1 MVNYSFQTAV
11 IEEESPDLLTSGNGT
26 GVNPFPGLRPFT
38 INECHLFFGRES
50 QVDEIL
56 VKLSQHRSI
65 TVLGYSG
72 SGKSSLMHC
81 GLIPVLYGGVIT
93 TTGPDLFSVNIPS
106 RTYSICNLGKTP
118 VKFLLSPAKSG
129 GKGGG

>member
-1 MVNYSFQTAV
+1 MVNYSFQTAL

-81 GLIPVLYGGVIT
+81 GLINGTVLAGYH
-93 TTGPDLFSVNIPS
+93 DPS
-106 RTYSICNLGKTP
+106 RQFSD
-118 VKFLLSPAKSG
+118 
-129 GKGGG
+129 

>member
-81 GLIPVLYGGVIT
+81 GLIPVLYGGFIT
-93 TTGPDLFSVNIPS
+93 QPGPAWPVFPLRPGNSSVDHFDHH
-106 RTYSICNLGKTP
+106 RTQ
-118 VKFLLSPAKSG
+118 SPLRPEKAEE
-129 GKGGG
+129 KG